1 MSGAKDLL
9 YKGSMIK
16 ETSQNLK
23 HLGEMWNI
31 DSLSQ
36 EGAKNEK
43 NPGRAIGKAAA
54 YTAGAYLGGLLGGAA
69 GGAGGAGAEAAG
81 NSAAALGDAEQAAVQ
96 AGMQTAPQA
105 TPMYSSFVSESPG
118 PGVVAPGMQ
127 GFANADTAMIHGAS
141 YPGFDSPNLMEA
153 GIQDTGYT
161 PSSLKYALKNGAGAN
176 QPLSQTLG
184 NYAQNKWDTAA
195 TRLQNPSGLLQSKE
209 AKKLALNEGM
219 GLMNPR
225 QPMQAQQRPTYAPPQ
240 QQPPMLPYGLSEEE
254 KRRLMMMYQGY

>member
-54 YTAGAYLGGLLGGAA
+54 YTAGAYLGGLLGGAGGAA
-69 GGAGGAGAEAAG
+69 GGAGTETAV

-105 TPMYSSFVSESPG
+105 APMYSSSLLSTAPG
-118 PGVVAPGMQ
+118 PGVVAPGMKYP
-127 GFANADTAMIHGAS
+127 AMADTALINAG
-141 YPGFDSPNLMEA
+141 YPEMA
-153 GIQDTGYT
+153 GGKVTGLLAQGSGS
-161 PSSLKYALKNGAGAN
+161 PSS
-176 QPLSQTLG
+176 
-184 NYAQNKWDTAA
+184 
-195 TRLQNPSGLLQSKE
+195 
-209 AKKLALNEGM
+209 KLAL
-219 GLMNPR
+219 R
-225 QPMQAQQRPTYAPPQ
+225 QTMSSMQPQQAPQQQQRPTYAPPQ
-240 QQPPMLPYGLSEEE
+240 QQPPMLPYGMSEEE
-254 KRRLMMMYQGY
+254 KQRLRMMGYQV